1 MASQADTCEIS
12 ETCDETQYTGDVCD
26 INQEL
31 DYQNYSNDEE
41 TEIIPQY
48 WLAETKYVSQQPVN
62 TYPILINHE
71 KYSEFIMQSQEEYEQ
86 ELYSDKVNYD
96 YDYPSSSDSEPEED
110 YDY

>member
-26 INQEL
+26 INQYH
-31 DYQNYSNDEE
+31 DYQDYSNDEE
-41 TEIIPQY
+41 T
-48 WLAETKYVSQQPVN
+48 ETKYVSQQPVN

-96 YDYPSSSDSEPEED
+96 CDYDYPSSSDSEPEED